1 MKEQRFFYTP
11 QPHTGQLPEDEAQ
24 HALRVLRLQMGD
36 EIYLMDGLGTFH
48 RAKITEAG
56 GHRCRYRILDS
67 EPQQPEWT
75 GHIHI
80 AVAPTKNMDRMEW
93 LAEKA
98 TEVGMDEMSL
108 LECRFS
114 ERRVVKTERL
124 DKILVSAM
132 KQSHK
137 AWKPQ
142 LNELTPF
149 QKFIT
154 RSDLPSQRFIAHCYD
169 PADITQPIAAVPGA
183 APLAA
188 TSLSPARAT
197 VPEGAPLGHPLVSTP
212 SPVAPVHEEPPTGLT
227 SCAPLP
233 FLLDLLAPCT
243 PALVLIGPEG
253 DFSIDE
259 VRMAEA
265 AGFRSVSLGT
275 SRLRTETAALV
286 AVHIMRLANR

>member
-36 EIYLMDGLGTFH
+36 EIYLMDGQGTFH
-48 RAKITEAG
+48 RAQITEAG
-56 GHRCRYRILDS
+56 GHRCRYRIIDS

-114 ERRVVKTERL
+114 ERRVVKTERW

-169 PADITQPIAAVPGA
+169 PADIAATTTLTST
-183 APLAA
+183 PLASGPESPP
-188 TSLSPARAT
+188 SLSHSVAT
-197 VPEGAPLGHPLVSTP
+197 VPEVFPSGHSP
-212 SPVAPVHEEPPTGLT
+212 S
-227 SCAPLP
+227 SRLP

-286 AVHIMRLANR
+286 AVHLMRLANR